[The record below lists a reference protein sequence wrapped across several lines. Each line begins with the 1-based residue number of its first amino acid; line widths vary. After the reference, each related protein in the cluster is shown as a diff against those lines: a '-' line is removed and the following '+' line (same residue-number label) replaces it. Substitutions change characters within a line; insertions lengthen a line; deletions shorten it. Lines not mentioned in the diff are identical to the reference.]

1 MPEFLQM
8 VKYIKKFVRRAGCRN
23 HGISY
28 SSILKPGCENDQGFR
43 TDKGWEDRNP
53 SQALIGMAKLCCLL
67 PPALSPHLPVSVG
80 RPTFLI
86 LLIGPAQG
94 VLRGLLGGLAVLLPD
109 RAGAC
114 VGAGHG
120 GQAQAV
126 SRGGG
131 AHGAD
136 GRLPLVG

>member
-1 MPEFLQM
+1 MPPHPL
-8 VKYIKKFVRRAGCRN
+8 
-23 HGISY
+23 
-28 SSILKPGCENDQGFR
+28 P
-43 TDKGWEDRNP
+43 
-53 SQALIGMAKLCCLL
+53 MAHPPDL
-67 PPALSPHLPVSVG
+67 PASEG

-94 VLRGLLGGLAVLLPD
+94 VLRSLLGGLAVLLPD

-126 SRGGG
+126 GRGGG